1 MAVHGFAYL
10 GVLLTFVGVLGF
22 LLFAFVDVPD
32 ANQPFV
38 ELFIALVFFG
48 WAWVLRRQGADRVA
62 SGMELIGGMVLPLIL
77 FAGFVDNAPFPPDF
91 QDGALVV
98 ALTVSAVVLAFVY
111 VWISNRNP
119 KSTLRFLVAPLLW
132 LAAMTLGFIFK
143 TDEVLTSDAI
153 TRLVSAQPAMASAAV
168 ALTLAAC
175 HWRPRHRLAGPSVTS
190 ALIGLPVAYLLTVA
204 LSVGEGWTHTIP
216 IVVLGVSTL
225 VSAEYLA
232 AWFDRQRLIASLRPL
247 LVAGVVAPLAP
258 IWGLGWVGL
267 AVTVLYV
274 ALFEWNVRSD
284 PPNTVALTLSGVGVA
299 TGLAMSIG
307 EPWAALGAFT
317 VGSVWAQLRRIDP
330 DTHDDAR
337 PGFLVAAALL
347 PIGVGFALHQVTSPT
362 VAWLTM
368 SAILLVITVAVRWR
382 RTDDVFWAYWP
393 TASLWIVA
401 AGAFWTWRVGGGDA
415 VPIVTTVGLAA
426 LAVGIGPRW
435 PALRLWMGATL
446 GSLGLAIALDA
457 QAYALTERALVW
469 ALTGLSLV
477 ILAMLWRRRPA
488 GHLAVIGHIMGLG
501 ALLVLPSDTAGAIVL
516 GAWAVGWIASVTSAE
531 LGGASFTALLERLG
545 TSDDSPP
552 GDRRARAVRWTAPL
566 LMVASVPPAVLSAVD
581 LWDEFA
587 THRSWTG
594 VTLAVI
600 GVLYAVA
607 ARLGRDRKPLSQ
619 VLALGAI
626 VTSIIGVAVAAP
638 DSWPMIIAA
647 GSVIAISAILSGDL
661 RRPGF
666 VWFAW
671 IMSVVMMLLLGERA
685 GVSTDRLALVSLVW
699 GGVMMLGGLIL
710 DDVRSG
716 RRGRGEGLRSRWLR
730 HPVLLGALVVPLSL
744 GPTFAMEPETYGWWS
759 LGAAALYFTVAVILR
774 GGSVTA
780 PAYGLL
786 TLGIAAVSPWSLIDD
801 PWRFIV
807 IAAPMVAASW
817 VAERFQR
824 DEVSSDAWL
833 RWDLAPLIVA
843 HLIAAVAF
851 VFAIGNEAVAPS
863 ALAFGILSV
872 AIGLW
877 RRQRA
882 WIEVGNLMIIVA
894 AAATG
899 FDWLALALSAT
910 AVRGS
915 VSTLFSREGSRAS
928 YQLIGV
934 VSAGM
939 TWLAFVRW
947 QDLTSIDA
955 ANYSVIL
962 FPALAL
968 VVTVLSRFWRLKRDT
983 LQYWGG
989 LALVGTFVAGTV
1001 ALGVGESGI
1010 NGAWLAIGLV
1020 LLALA
1025 FELAAD
1031 SLGHPLKVL
1040 SVVATGLAWVALVT
1054 GLDWERTD
1062 IVSYSAVAFGGLGL
1076 VIALLARFDIMK
1088 RSDAQR
1094 WVALATVGVTLSAIA
1109 SLDTTTTYINGAWLA
1124 IGLVLLALAFEL
1136 AARDLQPGLRY
1147 LTVIAVGGAWAALV
1161 TGLGWDSNT
1170 VTTWTMIGFGL
1181 LFLATLEAGRFTSIN
1196 QATEGDIEEG
1206 NISPVNLT
1214 RAWAGLGALG
1224 VVSSIASLINVNR
1237 LDSPSFWIAGG
1248 FGVLAIGTARGAEPL
1263 SLSWLRTT
1271 STLVGLA
1278 AITSLAF
1285 AIELDDVGVTLT
1297 VLAVA
1302 VLATSASLWLWRK
1315 NPDSVWMTPLI
1326 VLGVFANLEAAGFAL
1341 NSPDAADLLV
1351 AVLFSIGIQAIAIGL
1366 TLDRAG
1372 VLAIGPPVI
1381 GIAFILMIGE
1391 SVSGSAQWYTVPIG
1405 LVLLSEVE
1413 ILRKVRKASGGDMNG
1428 AEVMVLEWAGIALLS
1443 APPLVEMF
1451 TSAIIY
1457 GLVAFGIAGL
1467 LLAWAILTM
1476 VRRRAITAAALAVG
1490 TAVLILF
1497 AAAAGGAPDSA
1508 FFWIV
1513 AVGVGF
1519 AVSLVA
1525 ALVEAYR
1532 SKKGH
1537 IMARVD
1543 QLMEGWS

>member
-1 MAVHGFAYL
+1 M
-10 GVLLTFVGVLGF
+10 
-22 LLFAFVDVPD
+22 
-32 ANQPFV
+32 
-38 ELFIALVFFG
+38 
-48 WAWVLRRQGADRVA
+48 
-62 SGMELIGGMVLPLIL
+62 
-77 FAGFVDNAPFPPDF
+77 
-91 QDGALVV
+91 
-98 ALTVSAVVLAFVY
+98 
-111 VWISNRNP
+111 
-119 KSTLRFLVAPLLW
+119 
-132 LAAMTLGFIFK
+132 
-143 TDEVLTSDAI
+143 
-153 TRLVSAQPAMASAAV
+153 
-168 ALTLAAC
+168 
-175 HWRPRHRLAGPSVTS
+175 
-190 ALIGLPVAYLLTVA
+190 
-204 LSVGEGWTHTIP
+204 
-216 IVVLGVSTL
+216 
-225 VSAEYLA
+225 
-232 AWFDRQRLIASLRPL
+232 
-247 LVAGVVAPLAP
+247 
-258 IWGLGWVGL
+258 
-267 AVTVLYV
+267 
-274 ALFEWNVRSD
+274 
-284 PPNTVALTLSGVGVA
+284 
-299 TGLAMSIG
+299 
-307 EPWAALGAFT
+307 
-317 VGSVWAQLRRIDP
+317 
-330 DTHDDAR
+330 
-337 PGFLVAAALL
+337 
-347 PIGVGFALHQVTSPT
+347 
-362 VAWLTM
+362 
-368 SAILLVITVAVRWR
+368 
-382 RTDDVFWAYWP
+382 
-393 TASLWIVA
+393 
-401 AGAFWTWRVGGGDA
+401 
-415 VPIVTTVGLAA
+415 
-426 LAVGIGPRW
+426 
-435 PALRLWMGATL
+435 
-446 GSLGLAIALDA
+446 
-457 QAYALTERALVW
+457 
-469 ALTGLSLV
+469 
-477 ILAMLWRRRPA
+477 
-488 GHLAVIGHIMGLG
+488 
-501 ALLVLPSDTAGAIVL
+501 
-516 GAWAVGWIASVTSAE
+516 
-531 LGGASFTALLERLG
+531 
-545 TSDDSPP
+545 
-552 GDRRARAVRWTAPL
+552 
-566 LMVASVPPAVLSAVD
+566 
-581 LWDEFA
+581 
-587 THRSWTG
+587 
-594 VTLAVI
+594 
-600 GVLYAVA
+600 
-607 ARLGRDRKPLSQ
+607 
-619 VLALGAI
+619 
-626 VTSIIGVAVAAP
+626 
-638 DSWPMIIAA
+638 
-647 GSVIAISAILSGDL
+647 
-661 RRPGF
+661 
-666 VWFAW
+666 
-671 IMSVVMMLLLGERA
+671 
-685 GVSTDRLALVSLVW
+685 
-699 GGVMMLGGLIL
+699 
-710 DDVRSG
+710 
-716 RRGRGEGLRSRWLR
+716 
-730 HPVLLGALVVPLSL
+730 
-744 GPTFAMEPETYGWWS
+744 
-759 LGAAALYFTVAVILR
+759 
-774 GGSVTA
+774 
-780 PAYGLL
+780 
-786 TLGIAAVSPWSLIDD
+786 
-801 PWRFIV
+801 
-807 IAAPMVAASW
+807 
-817 VAERFQR
+817 
-824 DEVSSDAWL
+824 
-833 RWDLAPLIVA
+833 
-843 HLIAAVAF
+843 
-851 VFAIGNEAVAPS
+851 
-863 ALAFGILSV
+863 
-872 AIGLW
+872 
-877 RRQRA
+877 
-882 WIEVGNLMIIVA
+882 
-894 AAATG
+894 
-899 FDWLALALSAT
+899 
-910 AVRGS
+910 
-915 VSTLFSREGSRAS
+915 
-928 YQLIGV
+928 
-934 VSAGM
+934 
-939 TWLAFVRW
+939 
-947 QDLTSIDA
+947 
-955 ANYSVIL
+955 
-962 FPALAL
+962 
-968 VVTVLSRFWRLKRDT
+968 
-983 LQYWGG
+983 
-989 LALVGTFVAGTV
+989 
-1001 ALGVGESGI
+1001 
-1010 NGAWLAIGLV
+1010 
-1020 LLALA
+1020 
-1025 FELAAD
+1025 
-1031 SLGHPLKVL
+1031 
-1040 SVVATGLAWVALVT
+1040 VATGLAWVALVT

-1224 VVSSIASLINVNR
+1224 VVSSIASLIDVNR

-1467 LLAWAILTM
+1467 LLVWAILTK